1 MANAAF
7 VIANLI
13 VGADGS
19 TTKAGSSI
27 GLSTPADR
35 KLFHELRAQSAAII
49 IGGNTARREPY
60 KKTPVPLYIITH
72 SNLRLQP
79 KNQLAK
85 QINLPPNSAMESIFS
100 DFKDQANSQLLVEA
114 GPKLLQELIELN
126 LIQRLYLTVNLKQ
139 SGENKID
146 LNLLLSKFELI
157 ENEEVDGCEFKVFQL
172 TK

>member
-60 KKTPVPLYIITH
+60 KKTPIPLYIITH

-85 QINLPPNSAMESIFS
+85 QINLPPASAMESIFA
-100 DFKDQANSQLLVEA
+100 DFKDQPNSQLLVEA

-126 LIQRLYLTVNLKQ
+126 LVQRLYLTVNLKQ

-157 ENEEVDGCEFKVFQL
+157 KNEEVDGCEFKVFQL
-172 TK
+172 AQ

>member
-1 MANAAF
+1 MANPAF

-85 QINLPPNSAMESIFS
+85 QLNLPPASAMESIFS

>member
-85 QINLPPNSAMESIFS
+85 QINLPPASAMESIFA
-100 DFKDQANSQLLVEA
+100 DFKDQSNSQLLVEA

-126 LIQRLYLTVNLKQ
+126 LVQRLYLTVNLKQ

-157 ENEEVDGCEFKVFQL
+157 KNEEVGGCEFKVFQL
-172 TK
+172 AQ

>member
-1 MANAAF
+1 MINPPF

-19 TTKAGSSI
+19 TSKAGSSI

-35 KLFHELRAQSAAII
+35 KLFHQLRSESAAII

-60 KKTPVPLYIITH
+60 KKTSIPLYIITH

-85 QINLPPNSAMESIFS
+85 QINLPPASAMKSIFT
-100 DFKDQANSQLLVEA
+100 DFKDLPNSQLLVEA
-114 GPKLLQELIELN
+114 GPKLLQELINLN
-126 LIQRLYLTVNLKQ
+126 LVQRLYLTINLNET
-139 SGENKID
+139 GENKID
-146 LNLLLSKFELI
+146 LNSLLSSFKLI
-157 ENEEVDGCEFKVFQL
+157 QSEQVEGCEFKVFQL
-172 TK
+172 SK

>member
-1 MANAAF
+1 MANPPF

-72 SNLRLQP
+72 SNLRLRP

-85 QINLPPNSAMESIFS
+85 QINLPPVSAMESIFA
-100 DFKDQANSQLLVEA
+100 DFKDQPNSQLLVEA

-126 LIQRLYLTVNLKQ
+126 LVQRLYLTVNLKQ

>member
-35 KLFHELRAQSAAII
+35 KLFNELRAQSAAII

-60 KKTPVPLYIITH
+60 KKTPIPLYIITH

-85 QINLPPNSAMESIFS
+85 QINLPPASAMESIFA
-100 DFKDQANSQLLVEA
+100 DFKDQSNSQLLVEA

-126 LIQRLYLTVNLKQ
+126 LVQRLYLTVNLKQ

-172 TK
+172 AK

>member
-1 MANAAF
+1 MANPAF

-35 KLFHELRAQSAAII
+35 TLFHELRAQSAAII

-60 KKTPVPLYIITH
+60 KKTPIPLYIITH

-85 QINLPPNSAMESIFS
+85 QINLPPASAMENIFA
-100 DFKDQANSQLLVEA
+100 DFKDQSNSQLLVEA

-126 LIQRLYLTVNLKQ
+126 LVQRLYLTVNLKQ
-139 SGENKID
+139 SGDNKID

-157 ENEEVDGCEFKVFQL
+157 KNEEVDGCEFKVFQL

>member
-60 KKTPVPLYIITH
+60 KKTPIPLYIITH

-85 QINLPPNSAMESIFS
+85 QIDLPPASAMESIFA
-100 DFKDQANSQLLVEA
+100 DFKDQPNSQLLVEA

-157 ENEEVDGCEFKVFQL
+157 EN
-172 TK
+172 

>member
-60 KKTPVPLYIITH
+60 KKTPIPLYIITH

-85 QINLPPNSAMESIFS
+85 QLNLPPASAMESIFS
-100 DFKDQANSQLLVEA
+100 DFKDQSNSQLLVEA

>member
-1 MANAAF
+1 MANPPF

-35 KLFHELRAQSAAII
+35 KLFNELRAQSAAII

-60 KKTPVPLYIITH
+60 KKTPIPLYIITH

-85 QINLPPNSAMESIFS
+85 QINLPPASAMESIFA
-100 DFKDQANSQLLVEA
+100 DFKEQPNSQLLVEA

-126 LIQRLYLTVNLKQ
+126 LVQRLYLTVNLKQ